1 VKIQKKSKIYIAGG
15 YGMVGSAIERR
26 LLDSGY
32 NNIIKTSSRELDLRN
47 QNNVRQFLNDVEI
60 DYVIL
65 AAARVGG
72 ILSNAE
78 HPANYLYDN
87 LMIQTNIIHESFKA
101 GINSLFFLGSS
112 CIYPKYA
119 DQPIKEES
127 LLSGYLEK
135 TNLEYSLAKIS
146 GIKMCEAYNKQY
158 GVDYRSVMPTN
169 LYGPNDNYDEQSHVI
184 PALIMKIYKAYLN
197 HDKIVPIW
205 GTGLARREF
214 MHVDDLSLAC
224 SHIMNLTQEEYY
236 NIVSKDLS
244 HINIGV
250 GCDIS
255 IKNLAI
261 LISQIIG
268 YKGNLEFDTSKPDGT
283 PRKLLDSSKL
293 YLLGWSPTIE
303 LKEGLTKTIKD
314 YIKQ

>member
-1 VKIQKKSKIYIAGG
+1 LKIQKKLNIYIAGG

-26 LLDSGY
+26 LLDYGY
-32 NNIIKTSSRELDLRN
+32 NNIIKTNSRELDLRN
-47 QNNVRQFLNDVEI
+47 QNNVRQFLNDVKI

-72 ILSNAE
+72 IVSNAE

-87 LMIQTNIIHESFKA
+87 LMIQTNVIHESFKA

-127 LLSGYLEK
+127 LLSGHLEK
-135 TNLEYSLAKIS
+135 TNLEYSIAKIS

-158 GVDYRSVMPTN
+158 GVDYRSVMPSN
-169 LYGPNDNYDEQSHVI
+169 LYGPNDSYDEHSHVI

-197 HDKIVPIW
+197 HDKTVPIW

-224 SHIMNLTQEEYY
+224 CHLMNLTQEEYY
-236 NIVSKDLS
+236 NVVSKDLS

-250 GCDIS
+250 GYDIS

-268 YKGNLEFDTSKPDGT
+268 YKGDLKFDSSKPDGT

-293 YLLGWSPTIE
+293 NLLGWSHTIE
-303 LKEGLTKTIKD
+303 LKEGLTKTIGS